1 MKRFISATLLTAVR
15 PRCLLTAFTKP
26 AATALNRWQCHQLVL
41 ALQAVPPLCIFR
53 AGGGG
58 RVNCLL
64 SLPQAI
70 LLLWDSAGTK
80 YVQVQEVVLQTGRQR
95 QVPDEAVRSQAFTR

>member
-1 MKRFISATLLTAVR
+1 MGRLTSATLLTEVF
-15 PRCLLTAFTKP
+15 PWCLLTAFTKL
-26 AATALNRWQCHQLVL
+26 AATALRRWQCHQLAL
-41 ALQAVPPLCIFR
+41 ALQTVPPLCIFR

-70 LLLWDSAGTK
+70 LLVWDSADPQ
-80 YVQVQEVVLQTGRQR
+80 YI
-95 QVPDEAVRSQAFTR
+95 